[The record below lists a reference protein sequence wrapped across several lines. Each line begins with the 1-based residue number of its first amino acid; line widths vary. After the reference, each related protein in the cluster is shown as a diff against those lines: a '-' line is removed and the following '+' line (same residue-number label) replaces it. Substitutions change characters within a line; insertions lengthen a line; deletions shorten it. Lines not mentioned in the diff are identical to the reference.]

1 VSPPHLSPTRGVS
14 VGAATLAA
22 LALGVLLGLG
32 GSASGLRD
40 GGGAL
45 QLGVLVIEGFAITWL
60 VMRLG
65 RERSRARQG
74 TLSAQ
79 EAAEKLEVVLS
90 GINDG
95 ITMQDHT
102 GKLVYANRAAAR
114 IVGYPSAE
122 ELIQA
127 PREDVMKRFELFDER
142 GAPLPLERL
151 PNRALFLGEKP
162 EEALLRFRVVGSDE
176 EHWSRVNATGVFGE
190 DGRLRFVIN
199 WFRDVTEQQQKEEE
213 LRLSREWFS
222 TALRSIGDAVIATD
236 AHGQVTFMNP
246 VAEQLTGWSSANGV
260 GQSLSTVFS
269 ILNESTRQ
277 PVRNPV
283 DLALAQGKV
292 VGLANHTLLVRR
304 DGTEVAIDDSA
315 APIRGLSGAMA
326 GVVLV
331 FRDVTAERRAADRR
345 EFLSRATLEL
355 NSSLD
360 YGTTLGTVARLAVPR
375 MADWC
380 AVDIVEQGEVRRL
393 AVAHVDPEKVASV
406 AELQRRY
413 PPDPN
418 AARGIPHILRTG
430 KPELMKEIPASLL
443 KAAARDAEHGE
454 LIQRLALRSYIGV
467 PMSWGGETFGVIS
480 LVMAESNRAYSEDDL
495 EFATALA
502 DRAAVAVENAR
513 LFQAAEQAKSTAEL
527 ANRTKDD
534 FLAMLGHE
542 LRNPLAPIVTA
553 LDVMKRRP
561 EGNMERE
568 RATIERQVRHVVRLV
583 DDLLDISRIIRG
595 RVELAREPVDVGQVV
610 QAALEAAGPL
620 LSERQHRVASSVAP
634 GLVIIGD
641 AVRLTQVMTNLLTN
655 AAKYTD
661 PGGHIQLDV
670 ERDAAAVLVRVKDNG
685 IGIAADML
693 SSIFDLFVQAPQT
706 IERARGGLGL
716 GLTIVQS
723 LVSSFGGTVTA
734 KSAGPGKGSEFLVRL
749 PLSSAPEAVN
759 EAESPAP
766 KGSRKALRV
775 LVVDDNVDALEMLVE
790 ALRLLG
796 HDAHAADDAETALAV
811 AAQEKPRLALLDIG
825 LPVIDGYELG
835 RQLRALPGLEDI
847 QLVALT
853 GYGQASDR
861 ERSAA
866 AGFAAHLVKPVD
878 LAAIDALIQSLDA

>member
-1 VSPPHLSPTRGVS
+1 
-14 VGAATLAA
+14 
-22 LALGVLLGLG
+22 
-32 GSASGLRD
+32 
-40 GGGAL
+40 
-45 QLGVLVIEGFAITWL
+45 
-60 VMRLG
+60 
-65 RERSRARQG
+65 
-74 TLSAQ
+74 
-79 EAAEKLEVVLS
+79 
-90 GINDG
+90 
-95 ITMQDHT
+95 MQDHT
-102 GKLVYANRAAAR
+102 GNLVYANRAAAR

-127 PREDVMKRFELFDER
+127 PIEELMKRFELFDER
-142 GAPLPLERL
+142 GAPFPPDRL
-151 PNRALFLGEKP
+151 PNRALFLGENP
-162 EEALLRFRVVGSDE
+162 EEALLRFKVVGSDE
-176 EHWSRVNATGVFGE
+176 EHWSRVNASGVFGE
-190 DGRLRFVIN
+190 DGRLRFVVN
-199 WFRDVTEQQQKEEE
+199 LFRDVTDQQRKAEE

-236 AHGQVTFMNP
+236 AHGRVTFMNP
-246 VAEQLTGWSSANGV
+246 IAEQLTGWSSTDGV

-277 PVRNPV
+277 PIQNPV
-283 DLALAQGKV
+283 DVALAQGKV

-304 DGTEVAIDDSA
+304 DGMEVAIGDSA
-315 APIRGLSGAMA
+315 APIRGLGGAVV

-331 FRDVTAERRAADRR
+331 FRDVTAERRAAERR

-360 YGTTLGTVARLAVPR
+360 YETTLGTVARLAVPR

-380 AVDIVEQGEVRRL
+380 AVDIVERGEVRRL
-393 AVAHVDPEKVASV
+393 AVAHVDPAKVASV
-406 AELQRRY
+406 VELQRRY

-418 AARGIPHILRTG
+418 APRGVLQILRTG
-430 KPELMKEIPASLL
+430 KAELMKEIPASLL
-443 KAAARDAEHGE
+443 KAAARDREHGE

-480 LVMAESNRAYSEDDL
+480 LVMAESNRSYSEDDL

-502 DRAAVAVENAR
+502 DRAAVAVQNAR
-513 LFQAAEQAKSTAEL
+513 LYQAAAQAKSAAEL
-527 ANRTKDD
+527 ANRAKDD

-553 LDVMKRRP
+553 LDLMKRRP

-583 DDLLDISRIIRG
+583 DDLLDISRITRG

-610 QAALEAAGPL
+610 QAALESAGPL
-620 LSERQHRVASSVAP
+620 LVERGHGVTTSVVP

-661 PGGHIQLDV
+661 PGGQIQLNVEREERV
-670 ERDAAAVLVRVKDNG
+670 ERDAASVLIRVKDNG
-685 IGIAADML
+685 IGIAPDML

-734 KSAGPGKGSEFLVRL
+734 KSAGLGKGSEFLVRL
-749 PLSSAPEAVN
+749 PLSSAPETVN
-759 EAESPAP
+759 EAESPSP
-766 KGSRKALRV
+766 KESRKALRV

-796 HDAHAADDAETALAV
+796 HDAHAAADVETALAV

-853 GYGQASDR
+853 GYGQASESR
-861 ERSAA
+861 AVSGRGVRRPSRQAR
-866 AGFAAHLVKPVD
+866 
-878 LAAIDALIQSLDA
+878 QSLRHRRPDPKARRLM